1 VFTRFKA
8 RVTRAVAS
16 LTAVTLLAGTAAVG
30 FAAPASADE
39 PVVQAEVVE
48 ATEAGLKVEVEV
60 TGLPADAGLY
70 SAVIEAGTVESLQDP
85 SSDYVAFAL
94 PFPKA
99 DAEGAVT
106 FTLDAESAKLDRTKS
121 YEVVVWKQHTAAI
134 PENVY
139 GITGVEVSVAQWDAV
154 FPTVAEPEPVAPSV
168 TVSKTENLVVGE
180 TITISGTGFVPN
192 TPDTNGTR
200 PPLSGKFGGAYV
212 VLGKF
217 ADVWQPSVAGT
228 SSANR
233 AGAVTR
239 WGVHEEDIASMGSQA
254 SSAIAID
261 ENGSFEFDI
270 VVSKGT
276 IAEGAVG
283 NWGVYTYAG
292 GGATY
297 APFETYT
304 PVTFAPSVTVSKT
317 ENLVVGET
325 ITISGTGFVPNTPD
339 TNGTRP
345 PLSGK
350 FGGAYVVLGKFAD
363 VWQPSVAG
371 TSSANRA
378 GAVTRWG
385 VHEED
390 IASMGSQASS
400 AIAIDENGSFEFDI
414 VVSKG
419 TIAEGAVGNWGV
431 YTYAGGGGLMHD

>member
-283 NWGVYTYAG
+283 NWGVY
-292 GGATY
+292 
-297 APFETYT
+297 
-304 PVTFAPSVTVSKT
+304 
-317 ENLVVGET
+317 
-325 ITISGTGFVPNTPD
+325 I
-339 TNGTRP
+339 
-345 PLSGK
+345 
-350 FGGAYVVLGKFAD
+350 
-363 VWQPSVAG
+363 
-371 TSSANRA
+371 
-378 GAVTRWG
+378 
-385 VHEED
+385 
-390 IASMGSQASS
+390 
-400 AIAIDENGSFEFDI
+400 
-414 VVSKG
+414 
-419 TIAEGAVGNWGV
+419 
-431 YTYAGGGGLMHD
+431 YAGGGGLMHD